1 MVREEAGPLAGQR
14 FPTSHGPGGPRHG
27 GPPAP
32 AGDGGSGAS
41 DALLLAAIAQG
52 DQRAVAALYDRYG
65 GVAYGLAYRIL
76 QDRAAAQDVVQGV
89 FISIWRGA
97 AGSAPGR
104 GGLRLALLTA
114 VQRRAVE
121 RLRGTAGTAGH
132 DGLLDEWDRPSARD
146 EPRRAVEGASQRKTL
161 HKGSLHQFLRPRR
174 DRVGVLRLRPAAGMR
189 SGSTAPRGYPAPGTI
204 AMAGRTA
211 VPPAGSAGAGG
222 RVRGSS
228 VARPARVAGNRW
240 HGHFTKKE
248 IR

>member
-1 MVREEAGPLAGQR
+1 MVREEAGPLAGPSL
-14 FPTSHGPGGPRHG
+14 PTPHGPGGPRHG

-104 GGLRLALLTA
+104 GGLRLPLLAT
-114 VQRRAVE
+114 VQRQAVE
-121 RLRGTAGTAGH
+121 RRRGTAGTAGH
-132 DGLLDEWDRPSARD
+132 DGLLDERDWPSARD
-146 EPRRAVEGASQRKTL
+146 EPWRAVEGASQRKTL
-161 HKGSLHQFLRPRR
+161 GRR
-174 DRVGVLRLRPAAGMR
+174 LLALPAAQRRAIELAYFEGRTQAEIATVLGVSVSAARGHMR
-189 SGSTAPRGYPAPGTI
+189 DGLLALRELPAGTAPSGEN
-204 AMAGRTA
+204 
-211 VPPAGSAGAGG
+211 VQ
-222 RVRGSS
+222 
-228 VARPARVAGNRW
+228 
-240 HGHFTKKE
+240 
-248 IR
+248 